1 MGNVLLKTVE
11 GTAKFMAHEIKKV
24 FTASAGTKIGYLLCK
39 KGMDDFREMFNQ
51 DKVGGA
57 PFLGIA
63 KPVIKAPRDRLHEVR
78 HDRRGQGKYSV
89 HDG

>member
-57 PFLGIA
+57 PSSA
-63 KPVIKAPRDRLHEVR
+63 SQSRSS
-78 HDRRGQGKYSV
+78 RRTARPTRSR
-89 HDG
+89 